1 MSTAYKETR
10 DEFEDPEL
18 ETRRIYISKLFSGL
32 ADWRLSHLTT
42 KYKVSH
48 IDFHVVD
55 IYYPNHRIITE
66 KRRLYG

>member
-32 ADWRLSHLTT
+32 ADWRLSLLAQEVF
-42 KYKVSH
+42 KNEYKVSQ

-55 IYYPNHRIITE
+55 IYY
-66 KRRLYG
+66 LLS